1 MKKVYASKQ
10 RSEDN
15 FKLNNSTKIGIDKIV
30 KQNKKTIDNLETRFL
45 YKVYWFYVTRLSC
58 FLKCE
63 SNTKVKSKS
72 FRN

>member
-30 KQNKKTIDNLETRFL
+30 KQNKKTSDNLETRFL
-45 YKVYWFYVTRLSC
+45 YKVY
-58 FLKCE
+58 
-63 SNTKVKSKS
+63 
-72 FRN
+72 